1 MTGRNDTDVKADIGV
16 GPQSDGDLTS
26 MTMNQTSSEPAL
38 RVEMTDDS
46 SRFELDDFIR
56 RTIDVTV
63 AFLAIVFIS
72 PLLMVI
78 SALVW
83 LQDGGPPIY
92 AQERMGRGGK
102 SFKCYKFRSM
112 VIDSRAR
119 LERLLAESPEARE
132 EWARDHKLR
141 KDPRITALG
150 GFLRQSSLD
159 ELPQL
164 VSVLVGDMSLVG
176 PRPLPLRYTQR
187 YSPRQAT
194 RLQVRPGLTGWAQ
207 IHGRNGLDWPARL
220 ELDARYVEMLGTW
233 YAPIIDV
240 WILIVTFFQVA
251 WQGLTGRGVTAPG
264 AATMREFLP

>member
-38 RVEMTDDS
+38 QVDLTDEP
-46 SRFELDDFIR
+46 SRFELDDFLR
-56 RTIDVTV
+56 RAIDVSV
-63 AFLAIVFIS
+63 AFSAILFIS
-72 PLLMVI
+72 PLLVVI

-141 KDPRITALG
+141 KDPRITGLG

-164 VSVLVGDMSLVG
+164 FNVLEGAMSLVG
-176 PRPLPLRYTQR
+176 PRPIVAAEVRRYGWRIQH
-187 YSPRQAT
+187 YYA
-194 RLQVRPGLTGWAQ
+194 VRPGITGLWQ
-207 IHGRNGLDWPARL
+207 ISGRNDVSYRRRVALDCA
-220 ELDARYVEMLGTW
+220 YVKNRSVLMDLKILLGTIPSVLLRKGS
-233 YAPIIDV
+233 Y
-240 WILIVTFFQVA
+240 
-251 WQGLTGRGVTAPG
+251 
-264 AATMREFLP
+264 